1 MGMTAFTPPGEKQ
14 MQKKMFWLIF
24 TVLCLA
30 ADFVLPLMWGVVAML
45 PLVVLSWW
53 ITYRTGWFD

>member
-1 MGMTAFTPPGEKQ
+1 

-30 ADFVLPLMWGVVAML
+30 ADFVLPLMWGIAAML
-45 PLVVLSWW
+45 PLVVVSWW
-53 ITYRTGWFD
+53 ITYRTGWFE